1 MVGGY
6 RYNENMD
13 EHRYLPDPNRLSVL
27 TAVIL
32 LAFSLTRLIALP
44 PFVIQ
49 TSIFDVDLTFRVTA
63 SSIVSFLAAGLTATG
78 MDWLLRSH
86 PLFHLKNTVEHLI
99 LPALTAWIIGITI
112 YSFSEN
118 LYWWMFIL
126 FGGIFLVLIG
136 IAEYIATDPTDVRYG
151 IATAALTAI
160 SFVLLLVLV
169 VALRTVG
176 VRLFVLLP
184 ILILATGLVS
194 LRTLHLR
201 TGGKWEY
208 YWMIG
213 IALAVAEL
221 ITPVHYWPVTPI
233 QFGLIVVGPAY
244 ALTSLAAGLREDQSF
259 RRALVEPIITL
270 SIIWGI
276 AAIR

>member
-1 MVGGY
+1 M
-6 RYNENMD
+6 N
-13 EHRYLPDPNRLSVL
+13 EHRYLPDANRLSVL

-44 PFVIQ
+44 PYVVS
-49 TSIFDVDLTFRVTA
+49 TSILGVDLSFRITA

-86 PLFHLKNTVEHLI
+86 PLFHARNTVEHWI
-99 LPALTAWIIGITI
+99 LPSLTAWIIGIAI
-112 YSFSEN
+112 YSFSSN
-118 LYWWMFIL
+118 TYWWAIIL

-151 IATAALTAI
+151 LAAAALTAI

-184 ILILATGLVS
+184 ILILALGLVS

-201 TGGKWEY
+201 TGGTWEY
-208 YWMIG
+208 YWVIG
-213 IALAVAEL
+213 ITLAVAQFVAPL
-221 ITPVHYWPVTPI
+221 HYWPISPT
-233 QFGLIVVGPAY
+233 QFGLIVLGPAY

-259 RRALVEPIITL
+259 RRAVAEPVITL
-270 SIIWGI
+270 AIIWGI
-276 AAIR
+276 AALR

>member
-1 MVGGY
+1 M
-6 RYNENMD
+6 N

-44 PFVIQ
+44 PYVIQ
-49 TSIFDVDLTFRVTA
+49 TSIFGIDLSFRVTA

-86 PLFHLKNTVEHLI
+86 PLFHLTSTVEHWI
-99 LPALTAWIIGITI
+99 LPALTAWIIGVTI

-118 LYWWMFIL
+118 PYWWMVLL
-126 FGGIFLVLIG
+126 FGGMFLVLIG
-136 IAEYIATDPTDVRYG
+136 IAEYIATDPTDVRYAL
-151 IATAALTAI
+151 ATAALTAI
-160 SFVLLLVLV
+160 SFVLLLVLI
-169 VALRTVG
+169 VALRMIG
-176 VRLFVLLP
+176 VRLFILLP
-184 ILILATGLVS
+184 ILVIAIGLVG

-208 YWMIG
+208 FWMIG
-213 IALAVAEL
+213 ISLAVAQL
-221 ITPVHYWPVTPI
+221 VAPLHYWPVTPI
-233 QFGLIVVGPAY
+233 QYGLIVIGPAY

-259 RRALVEPIITL
+259 RRAVVEPIITL

-276 AAIR
+276 AAFR

>member
-1 MVGGY
+1 M
-6 RYNENMD
+6 M
-13 EHRYLPDPNRLSVL
+13 EHRYLPDANRLSVL

-32 LAFSLTRLIALP
+32 LAFSLTRLIDLP
-44 PFVIQ
+44 PYIIQ
-49 TSIFDVDLTFRVTA
+49 TSIFGVDLTFRVTA
-63 SSIVSFLAAGLTATG
+63 SSIVSLLAAGLTATG

-86 PLFHLKNTVEHLI
+86 PLFHLKNTVEHWI

-118 LYWWMFIL
+118 PYWWVVIL

-151 IATAALTAI
+151 LATAALTAI

-169 VALRTVG
+169 VALRTVS
-176 VRLFVLLP
+176 VRLFILLP
-184 ILILATGLVS
+184 ILIVAIGLVG

-201 TGGKWEY
+201 TGGSWEY

-213 IALAVAEL
+213 ISLAVAQFVAPL
-221 ITPVHYWPVTPI
+221 HYWPVTPI
-233 QFGLIVVGPAY
+233 QYGLIVVGPAY
-244 ALTSLAAGLREDQSF
+244 ALTSLAAGLREDQSI
-259 RRALVEPIITL
+259 RRAAVEPVITL
-270 SIIWGI
+270 LIIWGI
-276 AAIR
+276 AAFR